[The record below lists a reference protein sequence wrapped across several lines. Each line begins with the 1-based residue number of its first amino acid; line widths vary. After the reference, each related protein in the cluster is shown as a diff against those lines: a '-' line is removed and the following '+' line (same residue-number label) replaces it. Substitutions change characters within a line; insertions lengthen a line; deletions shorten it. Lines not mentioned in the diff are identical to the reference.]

1 MNRFIFSILITIA
14 LASCVS
20 GVDPDFP
27 EFNGNV
33 VVNSLLVPD
42 SVIQVQ
48 LSASVRS
55 DLPEVFPH
63 INNAKVEVSD
73 GDEVVLLQHQGQ
85 GIYVADVHPL
95 AGAEYRLKITLPDVT
110 PLTALTAIPQKPEIY
125 TTAFTEQN
133 IVKITIADDP
143 MEDNYYWVG
152 LKSFTFFGESTYYET
167 YVSCDFPWFDD
178 FNQTR
183 SLDITGKMNFAYH
196 FYARLPDTQFN
207 GKEVSFQLPHYYSD
221 SEDYEHLPYR
231 AYVYIINADKHLDQ
245 YMKSALIQYDLGVI
259 GDMPVFHTPLDIYS
273 NIENGKGI
281 FGSYTISQ
289 FDITVPET
297 AKP

>member
-1 MNRFIFSILITIA
+1 MNRFIYLILIAIV

-20 GVDPDFP
+20 RVDPDFP
-27 EFNGNV
+27 VFNGNV

-42 SVIQVQ
+42 SVIQVH

-55 DLPEVFPH
+55 DLLEIFPH
-63 INNAKVEVSD
+63 LNNARVEVSD
-73 GDEVVLLQHQGQ
+73 GEEVVLLQYQGQ
-85 GIYVADVHPL
+85 GIYATDVRPL
-95 AGAEYRLKITLPDVT
+95 EGTKYRLRITLPDIT
-110 PLTALTAIPQKPEIY
+110 PLTALTVIPQKPEIY
-125 TTAFTEQN
+125 TTAQPEHN
-133 IVKITIADDP
+133 IVKITIEDDP
-143 MEDNYYWVG
+143 KEDNYYWVG
-152 LKSFTFFGESTYYET
+152 RKSFTFLGESTYYDT

-196 FYARLPDTQFN
+196 FYARLPDTQFS

-221 SEDYEHLPYR
+221 AEDYEQLPYR

-245 YMKSALIQYDLGVI
+245 YMKSALIQYELGVI

-289 FDITVPET
+289 FDITVP
-297 AKP
+297 